1 MLRSLILVASLA
13 LMAAQ
18 ASEPPPV
25 DPAASAAPE
34 AAAPPRR
41 VVVRPDRF
49 SEVYGVVV
57 EEDDDLLVIRTQ
69 DGELA
74 HFAKARILQ
83 VVHLVD
89 PEPGRRGIVCLLDGS
104 IRRGVIVEDQFER
117 VIIEIEGI
125 RTVIPRASVDFVELE
140 PSFEERYRHFKATLD
155 RANPERHFAL
165 CRWLHEQRRYDL
177 AAKELAELN
186 GYANIPEARELARVV
201 DAQIALARA
210 SAARGAAGTE
220 APEAEPETEV
230 DAPGAILSRA
240 DVNIIR
246 VYEIDFRRP
255 PEVVVPP
262 ETIDRLLRD
271 YATNPLIPVDP
282 DQRKA
287 IYRAEPLDVV
297 ELMFK
302 LRARELYPEIEV
314 LSDPYSLTIF
324 RQRVHDAWLMNSCAT
339 SACHG
344 SPGAGRLFLFR
355 RNAREPAVRY
365 ANLLTLERLEIDPQW
380 PLVNYERPI
389 DSLIIQFGLPRT
401 MARRPHPPTPGWA
414 PAFRRLTDRGVQH
427 TVEWIEAMLQPRPEY
442 PVEFEP
448 VIPVPAEA
456 PAEEKGRVDR

>member
-1 MLRSLILVASLA
+1 MLRSLLLVTILA
-13 LMAAQ
+13 LAA
-18 ASEPPPV
+18 AAGSEPPPP
-25 DPAASAAPE
+25 DPAPAPD
-34 AAAPPRR
+34 APPRR

-49 SEVYGVVV
+49 SEVYGVIV

-69 DGELA
+69 DGELS

-89 PEPGRRGIVCLLDGS
+89 PEPGRRGVVHLLDGS
-104 IRRGVIVEDQFER
+104 LRRGVIVEDLFER
-117 VIIEIEGI
+117 VIVEIEGI

-140 PSFEERYRHFKATLD
+140 PSFEDRYHHFKATLD
-155 RANPERHFAL
+155 RANPERHLAL
-165 CRWLHEQRRYDL
+165 CIWLHDQRRYDL

-186 GYANIPEARELARVV
+186 GYANLPEARELARVV
-201 DAQIALARA
+201 NAQLVLARE
-210 SAARGAAGTE
+210 SAARGAAGAVAE
-220 APEAEPETEV
+220 APQQEP
-230 DAPGAILSRA
+230 DFDPAGAILSRA

-271 YATNPLIPVDP
+271 YSTNPLIPVDP

-287 IYRAEPLDVV
+287 IYRAAPLDVV

-314 LSDPYSLTIF
+314 LGDPHALTIF
-324 RQRVHDAWLMNSCAT
+324 RQRVHDAWLMNNCAT

-355 RNAREPAVRY
+355 KDAREPAVRY

-380 PLVNYERPI
+380 PLVNYERPL
-389 DSLIIQFGLPRT
+389 DSLIIQYGLPRT
-401 MARRPHPPTPGWA
+401 MARRPHPQTPGWA
-414 PAFRRLTDRGVQH
+414 PAFRRLTDRGLQH

-448 VIPVPAEA
+448 VVPVAPAEA
-456 PAEEKGRVDR
+456 PEDGRGRVDR